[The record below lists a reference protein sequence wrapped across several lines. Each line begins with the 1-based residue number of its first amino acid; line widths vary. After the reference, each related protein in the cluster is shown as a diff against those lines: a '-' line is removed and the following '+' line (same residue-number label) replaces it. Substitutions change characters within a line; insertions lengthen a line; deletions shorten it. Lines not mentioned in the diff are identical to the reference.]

1 MLKKKDS
8 TLSQTAGRRT
18 QIGKL
23 CLHLYKAHSGRER
36 RAHNNS
42 VITIASGCKQL
53 VTRQPLSPIADATQ
67 KTNSKYT
74 QETMKHISDIAK
86 MVAVAVL
93 LLTTCSLAQAAYIY
107 RGNSTYSSDI
117 LYTYDGRYLY
127 RGRST
132 YSSDI
137 LYTYYRGH
145 VYHGRSTYSSDIV
158 CTWDLR
164 YVYRGNS
171 TYSSDI
177 VCTWDG
183 RYLYRGRSTY
193 SSDIVYTYCNGH
205 VYQGRSTY
213 SSDIVCTTDGH
224 IPIPLLMLIM

>member
-1 MLKKKDS
+1 MCI
-8 TLSQTAGRRT
+8 TGAAPT
-18 QIGKL
+18 
-23 CLHLYKAHSGRER
+23 
-36 RAHNNS
+36 RATS
-42 VITIASGCKQL
+42 CA
-53 VTRQPLSPIADATQ
+53 R
-67 KTNSKYT
+67 
-74 QETMKHISDIAK
+74 
-86 MVAVAVL
+86 
-93 LLTTCSLAQAAYIY
+93 
-107 RGNSTYSSDI
+107 
-117 LYTYDGRYLY
+117 
-127 RGRST
+127 
-132 YSSDI
+132 
-137 LYTYYRGH
+137 
-145 VYHGRSTYSSDIV
+145 DIV